1 MRELCGVRRSV
12 PAAVLLQEPGELSL
26 AVEWKRR
33 ALQFWSALT
42 APPETS
48 IFKQAAMDDLAAAQQ
63 SNIQNWAAGLLA
75 FAKQHGMALT
85 VADGSMVAA
94 ADEGAIVAA
103 AAAVA
108 VLEQQDFV
116 DMNRGQRCHAA

>member
-12 PAAVLLQEPGELSL
+12 PAAVLLQEPGELPL

-42 APPETS
+42 APPET
-48 IFKQAAMDDLAAAQQ
+48 
-63 SNIQNWAAGLLA
+63 
-75 FAKQHGMALT
+75 
-85 VADGSMVAA
+85 
-94 ADEGAIVAA
+94 AIVAA
-103 AAAVA
+103 MAAVA
-108 VLEQQDFV
+108 ALEQQDFV